1 MVSSRAG
8 AVKRITKRGN
18 GYISEFNEVLE
29 LVNKTRS
36 WYLKKTRWTVS
47 ISSDNRLYDAAHRW
61 FINHSEGDPPRS
73 ISARYVRRPTITSS
87 SFKSGIED
95 DFDFEIPPAT
105 VEIHF
110 DDRKDRKVTIDGH
123 DILVSLVK
131 PENTPVTTTD
141 TPYRSYSVPEVLY
154 FHATSYDGQQ
164 AVLELLRGLIE
175 TKEEIPPALFM
186 LDRWSS
192 WTKRDDL
199 PPRTLE
205 SVVLLEGQMERL
217 RDDIQEFLDSESEY
231 VRRGIPYHRGYLLYG
246 PPGTGK
252 TSVVR
257 ALAHSLGL
265 NLWYAPL
272 GDLEKD
278 SSLFSIVNEVKPRS
292 ILLLEDIDIFHAATA
307 RDDQT
312 HTATMAGLLNALD
325 GVATPHGLITFMT
338 TNDLTTID
346 AAVLRPGRVD
356 LTEHIDMPTPQ
367 QLARLWAQF
376 YSQPIPYDRIV
387 DLATFTGSTAA
398 ATEIFK
404 QYLTDPQAA
413 LNSLTNRQSV
423 NSPNGTTQLV

>member
-1 MVSSRAG
+1 M
-8 AVKRITKRGN
+8 
-18 GYISEFNEVLE
+18 
-29 LVNKTRS
+29 
-36 WYLKKTRWTVS
+36 
-47 ISSDNRLYDAAHRW
+47 
-61 FINHSEGDPPRS
+61 
-73 ISARYVRRPTITSS
+73 
-87 SFKSGIED
+87 
-95 DFDFEIPPAT
+95 
-105 VEIHF
+105 
-110 DDRKDRKVTIDGH
+110 
-123 DILVSLVK
+123 
-131 PENTPVTTTD
+131 
-141 TPYRSYSVPEVLY
+141 LY

-164 AVLELLRGLIE
+164 AVLALLRSLIE

-387 DLATFTGSTAA
+387 DLASFTGSTAA
-398 ATEIFK
+398 AIEIFK